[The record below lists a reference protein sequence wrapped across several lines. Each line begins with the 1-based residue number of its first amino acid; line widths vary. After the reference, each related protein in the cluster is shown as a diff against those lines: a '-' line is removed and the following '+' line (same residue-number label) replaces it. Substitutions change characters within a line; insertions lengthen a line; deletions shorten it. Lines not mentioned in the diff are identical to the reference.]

1 MTSQIIVTTNYSKAH
16 NKNRRHPVLMAFLRE
31 IDLWIP
37 LTKRRN
43 YPKYY
48 TALGHQQ
55 LNINRCHV
63 WKEIS

>member
-1 MTSQIIVTTNYSKAH
+1 
-16 NKNRRHPVLMAFLRE
+16 MAFLRE

-43 YPKYY
+43 YQKYY
-48 TALGHQQ
+48 TTLGHQQ